1 MQDSKKARREL
12 LLGVAFI
19 SPWIVGFLCF
29 TFYPIIASAYYS
41 FCEYRVL
48 SPPHW
53 VGFRNYV
60 ELFTDREYFLTSL
73 ANTAFMF
80 LEMPLALVMG
90 LAIALLLNMK
100 LKGMAWFRT
109 LYYIPSVVPTVAS
122 SILWLWLLNPD
133 YGLVNK
139 LVNRGIDWANRLVN
153 WGIDCVNMVVGWSGL
168 SWTHVHIPNFIGAW
182 YNSPAWAK
190 PGFIVMDLWAVGGS
204 MIIYLAALQGV
215 PQHLY
220 EAADLDGANA
230 WEKLKNVTLPSI
242 SPVIFFTVVLGL
254 IGTFQYF
261 TQAFVISGSSAA
273 AGNVGGPENATLF
286 YALYLYQN
294 AFQYFRM
301 GYACAMA
308 WVLFLLTLLA
318 SLVIFRSSAR
328 WVYYEGGDR

>member
-1 MQDSKKARREL
+1 MKRKSGRAARA
-12 LLGVAFI
+12 LGLGLAFI
-19 SPWIVGFLCF
+19 SPWLIGLLIF
-29 TFYPIIASAYYS
+29 TLYPILASLYYS
-41 FCEYRVL
+41 FCDYRVL

-60 ELFTDREYFLTSL
+60 ELFTDHDYFLKSL
-73 ANTAFMF
+73 WNTAFMF
-80 LEMPLALVMG
+80 LELPLALACG
-90 LAIALLLNMK
+90 LAIALLLNLK
-100 LKGMAWFRT
+100 LRGMAFFRT
-109 LYYIPSVVPTVAS
+109 LYYMPSVVPTVAA

-139 LVNRGIDWANRLVN
+139 SLAFLHLPSTLTW
-153 WGIDCVNMVVGWSGL
+153 L
-168 SWTHVHIPNFIGAW
+168 SDRF
-182 YNSPAWAK
+182 WAK
-190 PGFIVMDLWAVGGS
+190 PAFILMDLWSVGGG

-230 WEKLKNVTLPSI
+230 WDKLRHVTLPSI
-242 SPVIFFTVVLGL
+242 SPVIFFTLILGL

-261 TQAFVISGSSAA
+261 TQAFVMTGGASGTA
-273 AGNVGGPENATLF
+273 GGPANETLF

-308 WVLFLLTLLA
+308 WVLFILTMIA
-318 SLVIFRSSAR
+318 SLIIFRSSAR
-328 WVYYEGGDR
+328 WVYYEGG

>member
-1 MQDSKKARREL
+1 MKRNSRSARAVW
-12 LLGVAFI
+12 LGLAFI
-19 SPWIVGFLCF
+19 SPWLIGLLIF
-29 TFYPIIASAYYS
+29 TLYPILASLYYS
-41 FCEYRVL
+41 FCDYRVL

-60 ELFTDREYFLTSL
+60 ELFTDHDYFLKSL
-73 ANTAFMF
+73 WNTAFMF
-80 LEMPLALVMG
+80 LELPLALACG
-90 LAIALLLNMK
+90 LAIALLLNLK
-100 LKGMAWFRT
+100 LRGMAFFRT
-109 LYYIPSVVPTVAS
+109 VYYLPSVVPTVAA

-139 LVNRGIDWANRLVN
+139 SLAFLHLPSTLTW
-153 WGIDCVNMVVGWSGL
+153 L
-168 SWTHVHIPNFIGAW
+168 SDRF
-182 YNSPAWAK
+182 WAK
-190 PGFIVMDLWAVGGS
+190 PAFILMDLWSVGGG

-230 WEKLKNVTLPSI
+230 WDKLRHVTLPSI
-242 SPVIFFTVVLGL
+242 SPVIFFTLILGL

-261 TQAFVISGSSAA
+261 TQAFVMTGGANGTA
-273 AGNVGGPENATLF
+273 GGPANETLF

-308 WVLFLLTLLA
+308 WVLFILTMIA
-318 SLVIFRSSAR
+318 SLIVFRSSAR
-328 WVYYEGGDR
+328 WVYYEGG